1 MKKDFMSAKARR
13 AEHERGLKRN
23 GIKRKAG
30 RPRGKTFTKLVLFSI
45 DEPALIKY
53 RQAAFN
59 VPCSLAQYIR
69 TALRFYYK
77 NNKKVVK

>member
-1 MKKDFMSAKARR
+1 MKKDFMNAKARR

-30 RPRGKTFTKLVLFSI
+30 RPRGKTYTELVLFSI
-45 DEPALIKY
+45 DKPALIEY
-53 RQAAFN
+53 RQAARGT
-59 VPCSLAQYIR
+59 PCSLSQYIR